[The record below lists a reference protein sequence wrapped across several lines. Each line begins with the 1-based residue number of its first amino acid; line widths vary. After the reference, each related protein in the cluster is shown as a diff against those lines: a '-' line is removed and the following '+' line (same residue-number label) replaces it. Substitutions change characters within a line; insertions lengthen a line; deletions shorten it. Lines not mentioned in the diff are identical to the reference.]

1 MWKRPNLARQH
12 QSVGKIML
20 VMFWDQDGVLL
31 TDYLVGG
38 QTINGIYHA
47 SLIERLHDVISEKR
61 RGKINNGVLLLHD
74 NALVHKSHI
83 VQAAIRQ
90 TGLVELNHPA
100 YSPDIAPSDYHMF
113 FHMKKFLRG
122 KSFSS
127 NDEVIRTVEDYIRDL
142 DSKFFSNGI
151 SALHD
156 RWQRVVA
163 SDGYYI

>member
-1 MWKRPNLARQH
+1 MWRRPEEQRPTQPRQH
-12 QSVGKIML
+12 QSIGKIVL

-38 QTINGIYHA
+38 QTINGTYYA
-47 SLIERLHDVISEKR
+47 SLIERLRDVILEKR

-74 NALVHKSHI
+74 NAPVHKCNI

-100 YSPDIAPSDYHMF
+100 YSPNIASSDYHMF

-122 KSFSS
+122 KSFGS
-127 NDEVIRTVEDYIRDL
+127 NDEVIRTVEDYLSGL

-156 RWQRVVA
+156 R
-163 SDGYYI
+163 